1 MSSAGFLRSET
12 MRLESRFF
20 RHLHGSCLHRRILQE
35 RRFQFGR
42 VYSCAMAPLTYGP
55 GKCYLSNSYTQKMAE
70 RQMTGSRR
78 GLMPI
83 TLSWFAIDRGVERRV
98 VVHLQLPI

>member
-1 MSSAGFLRSET
+1 MAPVFTAE
-12 MRLESRFF
+12 F
-20 RHLHGSCLHRRILQE
+20 LQE
-35 RRFQFGR
+35 RRYQFGR
-42 VYSCAMAPLTYGP
+42 VYSCAMAPWTYGP
-55 GKCYLSNSYTQKMAE
+55 GKCYLSNFYTQKMAE